1 MLKFKATGKTI
12 SGAIDAGLKK
22 LEVDKNV
29 VEVKVLTKPQ
39 NFVLAEVEICVP
51 REVVEKNQHL
61 QNLKKL
67 ELLEA
72 EIKNAETKLLKS
84 KAEKDSILNG
94 LLEESVEKV
103 KANSA
108 LEFAEKFV
116 AGILKKAG
124 NENFETE
131 FFEDENHINIS
142 ANGKNLGK
150 MIGINGSRLAH
161 LQYITNVAVSQHFKN
176 PKHVVLDINKFKAK
190 ETEKLK
196 ALAQEKAKEV
206 LNELINQEFE
216 DLKSNGGDYYIQD
229 YDESNEERYERE
241 IHIETEDYEDMLTRY
256 SIVVVEVEE

>member
-116 AGILKKAG
+116 AGLLNKAG

-142 ANGKNLGK
+142 ANGKSLGK

-206 LNELINQEFE
+206 LETGKEIAFE
-216 DLKSNGGDYYIQD
+216 PMNAFSRRVVHGAVAEISGLST
-229 YDESNEERYERE
+229 ESRGEEPNRF
-241 IHIETEDYEDMLTRY
+241 
-256 SIVVVEVEE
+256 IVIMPKA